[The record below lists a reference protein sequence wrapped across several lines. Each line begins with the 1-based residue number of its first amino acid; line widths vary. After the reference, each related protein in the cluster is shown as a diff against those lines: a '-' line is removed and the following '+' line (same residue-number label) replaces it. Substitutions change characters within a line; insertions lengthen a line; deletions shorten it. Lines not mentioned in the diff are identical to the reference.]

1 MDQNISKYKFFIYFS
16 LFLVSLILV
25 FMLGIFWRS
34 DDIYRILFFGFEASA
49 NTSSVF
55 LNFSDL
61 LRSGISFSAGLVAVF
76 NPCGFALLSVYFS
89 SFLNRKKIIDYK
101 STPNSPKKYFLK
113 IYDPIYVSTIVTI
126 GFIIVFFIFGIV
138 LSAGFYAIKNTFSYF
153 GLIISIILFA
163 YGFFILSGGNIYSN
177 KLQKIAN
184 LLDYKN
190 TDSSKF
196 YFIYGMSYGITSL
209 SCTLPIFMSIVF
221 SLSNMS
227 KIEFLLRDFILF
239 SVGTWVALLTVSLAL
254 LFLDIIVQKIK
265 FFLSIYKYISSI
277 ILILSGSYL
286 ILYWLSDFKI

>member
-1 MDQNISKYKFFIYFS
+1 MNQNISKYKLFVFFAFFLIS
-16 LFLVSLILV
+16 LGLV
-25 FMLGIFWRS
+25 FFLGIFLES
-34 DDIYRILFFGFEASA
+34 EDINKFLFFGFEASA

-89 SFLNRKKIIDYK
+89 SFLNRNKKIEYK
-101 STPNSPKKYFLK
+101 NNSRKYFLK

-126 GFIIVFFIFGIV
+126 GFIIVFFIFGIA

-153 GLIISIILFA
+153 GLLISIFLFA
-163 YGFFILSGGNIYSN
+163 YGFFILSGGNIYFN

-184 LLDYKN
+184 LLGSKN

-196 YFIYGMSYGITSL
+196 YFIYGLSYGITSL

-239 SVGTWVALLTVSLAL
+239 SVGTWVALLSVSFAL

-265 FFLSIYKYISSI
+265 FFLSLYKYISSLVLI
-277 ILILSGSYL
+277 ISGSYL

>member
-1 MDQNISKYKFFIYFS
+1 MNQNISKYKLFVFFAFFLISLSFIFFLG
-16 LFLVSLILV
+16 LFLKSE
-25 FMLGIFWRS
+25 
-34 DDIYRILFFGFEASA
+34 DINKFLFFGFEASA
-49 NTSSVF
+49 DISSVF

-61 LRSGISFSAGLVAVF
+61 LRSGIAFSAGLVAVF

-89 SFLNRKKIIDYK
+89 SFLNRNKTVEYK
-101 STPNSPKKYFLK
+101 NNSRKYFLK

-126 GFIIVFFIFGIV
+126 GFIIIFFIFGIA
-138 LSAGFYAIKNTFSYF
+138 LSAGFYAIKSTFSYF
-153 GLIISIILFA
+153 GLLISIFLFA
-163 YGFFILSGGNIYSN
+163 YGFFILSGGNIYFN

-184 LLDYKN
+184 LLDSKN

-196 YFIYGMSYGITSL
+196 YFIYGLSYGITSL

-239 SVGTWVALLTVSLAL
+239 SVGTWVALLSVSFAL

-265 FFLSIYKYISSI
+265 FFLSLYKYISSLVLI
-277 ILILSGSYL
+277 ISGSYL

>member
-1 MDQNISKYKFFIYFS
+1 MNHNISKYKLFVFFA
-16 LFLVSLILV
+16 LFLISLGMI
-25 FMLGIFWRS
+25 FFLGLFLKS
-34 DDIYRILFFGFEASA
+34 EDINKFLFFGFEASA

-76 NPCGFALLSVYFS
+76 NPCGFALLSVYFA
-89 SFLNRKKIIDYK
+89 SFLNRNKRIEYK
-101 STPNSPKKYFLK
+101 NNSSKYFLK
-113 IYDPIYVSTIVTI
+113 IYDPIYVSTVVMI
-126 GFIIVFFIFGIV
+126 GFVIIFFIFGIT

-153 GLIISIILFA
+153 GLIISIFLFA
-163 YGFFILSGGNIYSN
+163 YGFFILSGGNIYFN

-184 LLDYKN
+184 LLDSKN
-190 TDSSKF
+190 TNSSKF
-196 YFIYGMSYGITSL
+196 YFIYGLSYGITSL

-239 SVGTWVALLTVSLAL
+239 SVGTWVALLSVSFAL
-254 LFLDIIVQKIK
+254 LFLNIIVQKIK
-265 FFLSIYKYISSI
+265 FFLSIYKYISSLVLI
-277 ILILSGSYL
+277 ISGSYL

>member
-1 MDQNISKYKFFIYFS
+1 MNQNISKYKFFIYFS
-16 LFLVSLILV
+16 VFFISLMLV
-25 FMLGIFWRS
+25 FFLGVFLQS
-34 DDIYRILFFGFEASA
+34 DDINRILFFGFEASA

-89 SFLNRKKIIDYK
+89 SFLNRKKNIDYK
-101 STPNSPKKYFLK
+101 NRPKKYFFK

-126 GFIIVFFIFGIV
+126 GFIIVFFIFGIA
-138 LSAGFYAIKNTFSYF
+138 LSAGFYAIKSTFTYF
-153 GLIISIILFA
+153 GLIISIMLFA
-163 YGFFILSGGNIYSN
+163 YGFFILSGGNIYFN

-196 YFIYGMSYGITSL
+196 YFIYGISYGITSL

-221 SLSNMS
+221 SLSNIS
-227 KIEFLLRDFILF
+227 KIEFLLRDFVLF

-265 FFLSIYKYISSI
+265 FFLSIYKYISSL

>member
-1 MDQNISKYKFFIYFS
+1 MNQNISKYKLFVFFAFFLISLSFIFFLG
-16 LFLVSLILV
+16 LFLKSE
-25 FMLGIFWRS
+25 
-34 DDIYRILFFGFEASA
+34 DINKFLFFGFEASA
-49 NTSSVF
+49 DISSVF

-61 LRSGISFSAGLVAVF
+61 LRSGIAFSAGLVAVF

-89 SFLNRKKIIDYK
+89 SFLNRNKTVEYK
-101 STPNSPKKYFLK
+101 NNSRKYFLK

-126 GFIIVFFIFGIV
+126 GFIIIFFIFGIA
-138 LSAGFYAIKNTFSYF
+138 LSAGFYAIKSTFSYF
-153 GLIISIILFA
+153 GLLISIFLFA
-163 YGFFILSGGNIYSN
+163 YGFFILSGGNIYFN

-184 LLDYKN
+184 LLDSKN

-196 YFIYGMSYGITSL
+196 YFIYGLSYGITSL

-239 SVGTWVALLTVSLAL
+239 SVGTWVALLSVSFAL

-265 FFLSIYKYISSI
+265 FFLS
-277 ILILSGSYL
+277 
-286 ILYWLSDFKI
+286 LYYQVPK

>member
-1 MDQNISKYKFFIYFS
+1 MNQNIPKYKLFVFFA
-16 LFLVSLILV
+16 LFLISLGLI
-25 FMLGIFWRS
+25 FFLGLFLKS
-34 DDIYRILFFGFEASA
+34 EDINKFLFFGFEASA
-49 NTSSVF
+49 DISSVF

-89 SFLNRKKIIDYK
+89 SFLNRNKTVEYK
-101 STPNSPKKYFLK
+101 NNSSKYFLK

-126 GFIIVFFIFGIV
+126 GFIIIFFIFGIA
-138 LSAGFYAIKNTFSYF
+138 LSAGFYAIKSTFSYF
-153 GLIISIILFA
+153 GLLISIFLFA
-163 YGFFILSGGNIYSN
+163 YGFYILSGGNIYFN

-184 LLDYKN
+184 LLGSKN

-196 YFIYGMSYGITSL
+196 YFIYGLSYGITSL

-239 SVGTWVALLTVSLAL
+239 SVGTWVALLSVSFAL

-265 FFLSIYKYISSI
+265 FFLSLYKYISSLVLI
-277 ILILSGSYL
+277 ISGSYL